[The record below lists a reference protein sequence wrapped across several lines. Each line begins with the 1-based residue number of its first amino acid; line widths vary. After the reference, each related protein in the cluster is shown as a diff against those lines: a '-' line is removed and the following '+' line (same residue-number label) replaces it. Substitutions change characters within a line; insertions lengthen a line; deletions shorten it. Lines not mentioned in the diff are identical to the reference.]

1 MAQLS
6 RMIEVPDDSGFL
18 GVVDPDAYAT
28 FVSEN
33 WTLEQLFG
41 HFRSE
46 MSKRTLLLWG
56 TGMENTWHVEVTDS
70 ANSSRL
76 SGFRRT
82 SGPIRVT
89 RGRLL
94 PVNYETLTMAAQFA
108 HVSLPEPYLADLLV
122 DVPSGDY
129 ACEITQLD
137 EPDTSDDGSGDAA
150 GFVLK
155 LTPGQEH
162 EPWSA
167 PAWFEFDE

>member
-1 MAQLS
+1 
-6 RMIEVPDDSGFL
+6 
-18 GVVDPDAYAT
+18 
-28 FVSEN
+28 
-33 WTLEQLFG
+33 
-41 HFRSE
+41 
-46 MSKRTLLLWG
+46 
-56 TGMENTWHVEVTDS
+56 MENTWHVEVTDS

-94 PVNYETLTMAAQFA
+94 PVNYETLTMGAQFA

-137 EPDTSDDGSGDAA
+137 DPDTSDDDSGDAA

-155 LTPGQEH
+155 LTPRQEH
-162 EPWSA
+162 ESWSA